1 MLAAQQAQ
9 AQANQPS
16 LLGSAVEAAGDLLGG
31 KKYRYAGR
39 TAGTVAETAG
49 AARTG
54 GLLAR
59 AAPLVARAA
68 PLVAGGAVVAAGG
81 ALIDSGLGALGV
93 GKAPVDTKQDD
104 ANWEKMSLGEK
115 MISGV
120 GRGIEGGSRLLFM
133 DNLANAAAADRIAN
147 ETKYLADRTPPA
159 SVPPTKVDNAPAAAQ
174 TPMAGAMTFSK
185 NWQPLVAAGSSIGS
199 LDADKIKAQR
209 LAGTE
214 LGVYNQK
221 QKALAASLEASHG
234 ELKSPDYLLRLPYLE
249 KQGSGLP
256 ASPDVVKTAAAALP
270 GQANFIKA
278 AGTAV
283 QADVSALAV
292 IPDKL
297 DASLSAVEKHAKRQA
312 DSTVQTNTEVSSM
325 NKSFFD
331 KAKDWFSD
339 TFPKLSGALAAGA
352 NAVGNTLASAGR
364 GVTNTAEA
372 VKTGVQTA
380 ADVATGARD
389 IAGSSKGGVIDRTAA
404 AAKEGWL
411 VAKGTMGGRTAIN
424 AFTEKEESGA
434 ARYSALNMNDVKNVA
449 YGNIQFNSK
458 YGNFQKVMQKYLETG
473 DKSSANYQKIA
484 SAKDILMNNDVAAM
498 RSDKD
503 LQAALKGAGKEQAMQ
518 DAQNSVGY
526 TEYGNKAGALMK
538 RIGAKSVAA
547 SQVLFD
553 NVVQGKADKV
563 VSQTTKQLGGVIGDV
578 GADGN
583 VITEKKYLDT
593 AVEVRRKELLGSNK
607 QAAASANPRMDKL
620 KKIANDEGLLNLQYD
635 PKAQDAKRDANGNL
649 VTVAG
654 TTVAP
659 ESVSGVTRKDGT
671 GVRQEGFATAKSV
684 TPARQMAG
692 IGQNLVQNANDVMYK
707 EMQNALG
714 TKYEYSAK
722 NIKKGTID
730 CSGYVAHLN
739 TTTMDA
745 MNTAMGQPVFSKQD
759 KALLQTS
766 SAEQIRGIGKA
777 TGKEYT
783 KEELMAPGGIK
794 EGMII
799 GEDHKNAKSD
809 QLNGGKNYGG
819 IDHIV
824 QAVRNPKTGELE
836 ITQASSG
843 KGVSTI
849 PLEQWKKS
857 REAAGIG
864 LRGVDPLL
872 LAKGTDPE
880 TLRAVARKP
889 ADGTA
894 TPTTATTPGTAQP
907 ATAGTTPAK
916 TDTKVAD
923 ASTRGKPVPAT
934 TAAQPTATQASAT
947 KTATTAPVAA
957 ATPATAPSTPAAQPA
972 TTPSTPTATA
982 SATPAV
988 APTGTAPA
996 STTTAAAPATTTQT
1010 KPTSTKKAKL
1020 APKATP
1026 VTDWSRGN
1034 PAQQAAAKESVRRAV
1049 TLTPPKAPTAPTAP
1063 EVDADTTRMMDDM
1076 YNELGAIPGVTTAN
1090 GQPVAGA
1097 APSQT
1102 ASATPS
1108 IPAMATTTGGNTTL
1122 STPFGQFPQAV
1133 LQAAGINIDPQ
1144 KYVAR
1149 AAKVGSLLE
1158 KYGGSTGAA
1167 IGAPLKN
1174 APNWLQGLPSI
1185 AGSVPPQVG
1194 QALDALNTVAG
1205 KLPAGLTT
1213 GLPAGLPAGM
1223 TPGFNPNAGVAGKLP
1238 AGLTTGLPAGLPA
1251 GMTPGFN
1258 PNAGVAGTATSP
1270 IPGLGSGTPAVLGSL
1285 STLAQQALGQSR
1297 YAPLVQQALGAAP
1310 SIASGVSSAISKVSG
1325 WMGSSSPA
1333 QPQANYPTVTA
1344 NSTAPATTTDVGAV
1358 PIRPMSEATGQALLD
1373 SQATPAPM
1381 SSTEPPLPSSAKSP
1395 MGGTVTIDDFKLT
1408 VNAAYETLL
1417 LGRG

>member
-1 MLAAQQAQ
+1 MAKTTIGPPSLDDIVESSRASLFPEAETDAAARMLSLLENILSSNTDLRFIRRDMRILAKARGEFATADWLERIYHLLNSKLPVIGGDGTAKEFGEWHRAAQNEATLVEKLREDWPRFTKKSMKDMDDLRKAIAALDQKVQTSERPARPIIAPPQHMPLAAAAPEVQSKHSVETDRETAEVQALAEVAQQANPELAVEVQAELNDRRIVNAVEGVKSEVAALSRAIAKRVPLNPEAAAVPPPPDSPTPAPEAVAPAAVPSPAPILQNGTPEAPFQIKESPLQALKRKIFERIAPTTAQPAPVASAPEPAAPPALADVPDWWLNMSAKEQKRHHQENPDSNLPRTSFQLPVGGSPGAEVKTHYRNAEGAGNLLAGRKRANAQPPHAPTPAQPTPEAPVATPEPSSNPNEAATAKTEAKREARAEAAEKRKYKLTEAAQRRKEELDQVNQRAAQRRKDYRDMLAAQEAAKLQKKMLAAQQAQ
-9 AQANQPS
+9 AQEAQAQDNQPS

-59 AAPLVARAA
+59 AAPLLARAA
-68 PLVAGGAVVAAGG
+68 PLVAGAAPYVAGGAVLAAGG
-81 ALIDSGLGALGV
+81 ALLDSGLGALGV

-115 MISGV
+115 MLSGLA
-120 GRGIEGGSRLLFM
+120 RGMEGGSRLLFM
-133 DNLANAAAADRIAN
+133 DNLANAAAAYRIAN

-214 LGVYNQK
+214 LGVYNQQ

-283 QADVSALAV
+283 RADVSALAV

-312 DSTVQTNTEVSSM
+312 DSTVQTNAEVSSL

-331 KAKDWFSD
+331 KAKDWFSN

-389 IAGSSKGGVIDRTAA
+389 IAGSSKGGVVDRTVA
-404 AAKEGWL
+404 AAKEGWSA
-411 VAKGTMGGRTAIN
+411 AKGTMGGRTAIN

-434 ARYSALNMNDVKNVA
+434 ARYSALNMHDVGNVA

-458 YGNFQKVMQKYLETG
+458 YGNFQKVIQKYLDTG

-484 SAKDILMNNDVAAM
+484 SAKDVIMSNNVAAM
-498 RSDKD
+498 RGDKD

-526 TEYGNKAGALMK
+526 TEYGKKAGELMK

-547 SQVLFD
+547 SQAVFD

-563 VSQTTKQLGGVIGDV
+563 LAQTTKQLGGVIGDV

-635 PKAQDAKRDANGNL
+635 PKAQDVKRDANGNL

-659 ESVSGVTRKDGT
+659 ESVSGVTRKDGA

-684 TPARQMAG
+684 DPARQMAG

-707 EMQNALG
+707 EMQDALG

-739 TTTMDA
+739 TTTMDSLNA
-745 MNTAMGQPVFSKQD
+745 AMGQPVFSKQD

-777 TGKEYT
+777 TGK
-783 KEELMAPGGIK
+783 
-794 EGMII
+794 
-799 GEDHKNAKSD
+799 
-809 QLNGGKNYGG
+809 
-819 IDHIV
+819 
-824 QAVRNPKTGELE
+824 
-836 ITQASSG
+836 
-843 KGVSTI
+843 
-849 PLEQWKKS
+849 
-857 REAAGIG
+857 
-864 LRGVDPLL
+864 
-872 LAKGTDPE
+872 
-880 TLRAVARKP
+880 
-889 ADGTA
+889 
-894 TPTTATTPGTAQP
+894 
-907 ATAGTTPAK
+907 
-916 TDTKVAD
+916 
-923 ASTRGKPVPAT
+923 
-934 TAAQPTATQASAT
+934 
-947 KTATTAPVAA
+947 
-957 ATPATAPSTPAAQPA
+957 
-972 TTPSTPTATA
+972 
-982 SATPAV
+982 
-988 APTGTAPA
+988 
-996 STTTAAAPATTTQT
+996 
-1010 KPTSTKKAKL
+1010 
-1020 APKATP
+1020 
-1026 VTDWSRGN
+1026 
-1034 PAQQAAAKESVRRAV
+1034 
-1049 TLTPPKAPTAPTAP
+1049 
-1063 EVDADTTRMMDDM
+1063 
-1076 YNELGAIPGVTTAN
+1076 
-1090 GQPVAGA
+1090 
-1097 APSQT
+1097 
-1102 ASATPS
+1102 
-1108 IPAMATTTGGNTTL
+1108 
-1122 STPFGQFPQAV
+1122 
-1133 LQAAGINIDPQ
+1133 
-1144 KYVAR
+1144 
-1149 AAKVGSLLE
+1149 
-1158 KYGGSTGAA
+1158 
-1167 IGAPLKN
+1167 
-1174 APNWLQGLPSI
+1174 
-1185 AGSVPPQVG
+1185 
-1194 QALDALNTVAG
+1194 
-1205 KLPAGLTT
+1205 
-1213 GLPAGLPAGM
+1213 
-1223 TPGFNPNAGVAGKLP
+1223 
-1238 AGLTTGLPAGLPA
+1238 
-1251 GMTPGFN
+1251 
-1258 PNAGVAGTATSP
+1258 
-1270 IPGLGSGTPAVLGSL
+1270 
-1285 STLAQQALGQSR
+1285 
-1297 YAPLVQQALGAAP
+1297 
-1310 SIASGVSSAISKVSG
+1310 
-1325 WMGSSSPA
+1325 
-1333 QPQANYPTVTA
+1333 
-1344 NSTAPATTTDVGAV
+1344 
-1358 PIRPMSEATGQALLD
+1358 
-1373 SQATPAPM
+1373 
-1381 SSTEPPLPSSAKSP
+1381 
-1395 MGGTVTIDDFKLT
+1395 
-1408 VNAAYETLL
+1408 
-1417 LGRG
+1417 

>member
-1 MLAAQQAQ
+1 
-9 AQANQPS
+9 
-16 LLGSAVEAAGDLLGG
+16 
-31 KKYRYAGR
+31 
-39 TAGTVAETAG
+39 
-49 AARTG
+49 
-54 GLLAR
+54 
-59 AAPLVARAA
+59 
-68 PLVAGGAVVAAGG
+68 
-81 ALIDSGLGALGV
+81 
-93 GKAPVDTKQDD
+93 
-104 ANWEKMSLGEK
+104 
-115 MISGV
+115 
-120 GRGIEGGSRLLFM
+120 
-133 DNLANAAAADRIAN
+133 
-147 ETKYLADRTPPA
+147 
-159 SVPPTKVDNAPAAAQ
+159 
-174 TPMAGAMTFSK
+174 
-185 NWQPLVAAGSSIGS
+185 
-199 LDADKIKAQR
+199 
-209 LAGTE
+209 
-214 LGVYNQK
+214 
-221 QKALAASLEASHG
+221 
-234 ELKSPDYLLRLPYLE
+234 
-249 KQGSGLP
+249 
-256 ASPDVVKTAAAALP
+256 
-270 GQANFIKA
+270 
-278 AGTAV
+278 
-283 QADVSALAV
+283 
-292 IPDKL
+292 
-297 DASLSAVEKHAKRQA
+297 
-312 DSTVQTNTEVSSM
+312 
-325 NKSFFD
+325 
-331 KAKDWFSD
+331 
-339 TFPKLSGALAAGA
+339 
-352 NAVGNTLASAGR
+352 
-364 GVTNTAEA
+364 
-372 VKTGVQTA
+372 
-380 ADVATGARD
+380 
-389 IAGSSKGGVIDRTAA
+389 
-404 AAKEGWL
+404 
-411 VAKGTMGGRTAIN
+411 
-424 AFTEKEESGA
+424 
-434 ARYSALNMNDVKNVA
+434 MNDVKNIA
-449 YGNIQFNSK
+449 YGKIQFNSK
-458 YGNFQKVMQKYLETG
+458 YGNFQKVIQKYLDTG

-484 SAKDILMNNDVAAM
+484 SAKDAIMSNNVAAM
-498 RSDKD
+498 RGDKD

-518 DAQNSVGY
+518 DAQNSVAS
-526 TEYGNKAGALMK
+526 TEYGGKANELMK

-553 NVVQGKADKV
+553 NAVQGKADKV

-593 AVEVRRKELLGSNK
+593 AVEVSRKELLGSNK

-635 PKAQDAKRDANGNL
+635 PKAQDVKRDANGNL

-843 KGVSTI
+843 KGVSTM

-1026 VTDWSRGN
+1026 VTNWSRGN

-1063 EVDADTTRMMDDM
+1063 EVDADTARMMDDM
-1076 YNELGAIPGVTTAN
+1076 YNELGDIPGVTTAN

-1108 IPAMATTTGGNTTL
+1108 IPAMATTIGGNTTL

-1149 AAKVGSLLE
+1149 AATVGSLLE

-1213 GLPAGLPAGM
+1213 GLP
-1223 TPGFNPNAGVAGKLP
+1223 T
-1238 AGLTTGLPAGLPA
+1238 GLPA